1 MNHTITNAAGIT
13 ILEPLDNNFK
23 TGGGPVSIGGCVVVA
38 SKGKPFVPLE
48 IQPEST
54 WSGGKTSLEQILGS
68 PLSKKAYGM
77 EGLRQLSD
85 ACKECSWVNA
95 VRVVSTKGYRYPSL
109 AFLMFRDL
117 KTAWATDTSYK
128 PGDLVTDADKQWV
141 CAVAHVASAA
151 NKPGTEPGEW
161 LPFSGP
167 VETAAHRYNEEVL
180 VGDDGFWM
188 VFYPIDGCDCQ
199 KRTVRIEDVDTARQ
213 RFTLSIYEKDDAGY
227 ESLLEGYEVGIG
239 EDDKDDM
246 GRPAYIET
254 VFETRSSH
262 FRCDFLEGT
271 AWEDLEPI
279 LLSLEWKKSTPQ
291 LFSFSGG
298 TDGGVPE
305 LADWLQATSV
315 FSNEQVQVNLLFA
328 AGNVEPDFIAKQA
341 EIADGRHISY
351 FFDVPPY
358 LSPSQ
363 ALEWVKELGLKS
375 RHARCYYSALEAND
389 PWRGGKAVWGVSG
402 AMAAAKARGNATY
415 TKNVPGVH
423 YSPAGQKRGYL
434 SRTGVKQLFPDE
446 NINRDSFHDQRIN
459 PIIPMASGGAC
470 ADDDM
475 VQHYESNYL
484 RFGWINDVLD
494 YIDHRFLEAA
504 SQVKFEPDGLTQ
516 EALYEQTKTIMDELV
531 ISGGLVTPRDPENDG
546 ISPYI
551 VTVTQVE
558 IDLWQVEWAVCIT
571 GSARRIAGQP
581 RLIR

>member
-151 NKPGTEPGEW
+151 NKPGTETGEW

-341 EIADGRHISY
+341 EIADDRHISY
-351 FFDVPPY
+351 FFDVPSVPFPFAGIGVGQGVGAEEPPCA
-358 LSPSQ
+358 LLLFSP
-363 ALEWVKELGLKS
+363 
-375 RHARCYYSALEAND
+375 
-389 PWRGGKAVWGVSG
+389 
-402 AMAAAKARGNATY
+402 
-415 TKNVPGVH
+415 
-423 YSPAGQKRGYL
+423 
-434 SRTGVKQLFPDE
+434 
-446 NINRDSFHDQRIN
+446 
-459 PIIPMASGGAC
+459 
-470 ADDDM
+470 
-475 VQHYESNYL
+475 
-484 RFGWINDVLD
+484 
-494 YIDHRFLEAA
+494 
-504 SQVKFEPDGLTQ
+504 
-516 EALYEQTKTIMDELV
+516 
-531 ISGGLVTPRDPENDG
+531 
-546 ISPYI
+546 
-551 VTVTQVE
+551 
-558 IDLWQVEWAVCIT
+558 
-571 GSARRIAGQP
+571 
-581 RLIR
+581 

>member
-151 NKPGTEPGEW
+151 NKPGTETGEW

-262 FRCDFLEGT
+262 YDQETRPFPPRRADTGQGG
-271 AWEDLEPI
+271 
-279 LLSLEWKKSTPQ
+279 KK
-291 LFSFSGG
+291 
-298 TDGGVPE
+298 D
-305 LADWLQATSV
+305 
-315 FSNEQVQVNLLFA
+315 
-328 AGNVEPDFIAKQA
+328 
-341 EIADGRHISY
+341 
-351 FFDVPPY
+351 
-358 LSPSQ
+358 
-363 ALEWVKELGLKS
+363 
-375 RHARCYYSALEAND
+375 C
-389 PWRGGKAVWGVSG
+389 WRGHGHRRTPCRRIGNWQRRKDCNYGCPPRSGSWWGTFGPCQPRNWKGRVRSYRHCETRHCTG
-402 AMAAAKARGNATY
+402 RGNIQT
-415 TKNVPGVH
+415 GREG
-423 YSPAGQKRGYL
+423 SPRRRQGHPNSWPA
-434 SRTGVKQLFPDE
+434 
-446 NINRDSFHDQRIN
+446 I
-459 PIIPMASGGAC
+459 GGRAC
-470 ADDDM
+470 
-475 VQHYESNYL
+475 
-484 RFGWINDVLD
+484 R
-494 YIDHRFLEAA
+494 
-504 SQVKFEPDGLTQ
+504 
-516 EALYEQTKTIMDELV
+516 
-531 ISGGLVTPRDPENDG
+531 
-546 ISPYI
+546 
-551 VTVTQVE
+551 
-558 IDLWQVEWAVCIT
+558 
-571 GSARRIAGQP
+571 
-581 RLIR
+581 

>member
-1 MNHTITNAAGIT
+1 
-13 ILEPLDNNFK
+13 
-23 TGGGPVSIGGCVVVA
+23 
-38 SKGKPFVPLE
+38 
-48 IQPEST
+48 
-54 WSGGKTSLEQILGS
+54 
-68 PLSKKAYGM
+68 
-77 EGLRQLSD
+77 
-85 ACKECSWVNA
+85 
-95 VRVVSTKGYRYPSL
+95 
-109 AFLMFRDL
+109 
-117 KTAWATDTSYK
+117 
-128 PGDLVTDADKQWV
+128 
-141 CAVAHVASAA
+141 
-151 NKPGTEPGEW
+151 
-161 LPFSGP
+161 
-167 VETAAHRYNEEVL
+167 
-180 VGDDGFWM
+180 
-188 VFYPIDGCDCQ
+188 
-199 KRTVRIEDVDTARQ
+199 
-213 RFTLSIYEKDDAGY
+213 
-227 ESLLEGYEVGIG
+227 
-239 EDDKDDM
+239 M

-341 EIADGRHISY
+341 EIADDRHISY